1 MKKLVTRLRAY
12 SLFLPYRDLEMP
24 LIPVMVRRRLRVRVC
39 VCACARELSS
49 SLRQAKMEYLGVGF
63 VGKECKRHKDLM
75 EAKLR
80 SLEKEAY
87 ALAGR
92 EFSLTSAMETGT
104 AL

>member
-1 MKKLVTRLRAY
+1 
-12 SLFLPYRDLEMP
+12 
-24 LIPVMVRRRLRVRVC
+24 
-39 VCACARELSS
+39 
-49 SLRQAKMEYLGVGF
+49 MEYLGVGF

-104 AL
+104 APQPQPTPFHFFSLRGPVFLF

>member
-1 MKKLVTRLRAY
+1 
-12 SLFLPYRDLEMP
+12 
-24 LIPVMVRRRLRVRVC
+24 
-39 VCACARELSS
+39 
-49 SLRQAKMEYLGVGF
+49 MEYLGVGF

-104 AL
+104 ALRYHPSPTSHFFSLSGSVLRF